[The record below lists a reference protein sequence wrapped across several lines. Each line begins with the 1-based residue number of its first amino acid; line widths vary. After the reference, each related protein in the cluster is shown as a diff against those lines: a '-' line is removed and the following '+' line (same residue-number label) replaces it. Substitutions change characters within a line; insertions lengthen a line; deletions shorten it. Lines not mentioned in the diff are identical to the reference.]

1 MKTQAIEKINK
12 ELKEFKGGQ
21 GQKAQCAETMKIRCA
36 EILKSF
42 CEQNEEFAQAV
53 VQTDRTLSDCISAIV
68 NKYWHKARKDGI
80 SDLEAFKTMGQ
91 LYFPGSG
98 VHCTLT
104 IDVEANEP
112 VETFDAP
119 ANTAEPNEPDDD
131 EDDSE
136 DNEAEQE
143 EPAAAPAPKAE
154 KKKSL
159 SFNLDDFI

>member
-1 MKTQAIEKINK
+1 MIAQAIEKINK

-21 GQKAQCAETMKIRCA
+21 GQKAQCADTMKSRCA
-36 EILKSF
+36 DILKSF

-53 VQTDRTLSDCISAIV
+53 VQTDRTLSDCISAVV
-68 NKYWHKARKDGI
+68 NKFWNKARKDGI

-91 LYFPGSG
+91 FYFPGSG
-98 VHCTLT
+98 VHCTMT

-112 VETFDAP
+112 VETFDVP
-119 ANTAEPNEPDDD
+119 ANTAEADEPDDINDDDD
-131 EDDSE
+131 E
-136 DNEAEQE
+136 EAEQE
-143 EPAAAPAPKAE
+143 EPAVAPAPKAE

>member
-12 ELKEFKGGQ
+12 ELKGFKGGK
-21 GQKAQCAETMKIRCA
+21 GENVMKSRCA
-36 EILKSF
+36 EVLKSF

-53 VQTDRTLSDCISAIV
+53 VQTDRTLSDCISAIWKKYN
-68 NKYWHKARKDGI
+68 NKTRTDGI
-80 SDLEAFKTMGQ
+80 SDLDAFKTMVQ
-91 LYFPGSG
+91 FYFPGAG
-98 VHCTLT
+98 VHFAITV
-104 IDVEANEP
+104 DVEANEP

-131 EDDSE
+131 EDDDGENE
-136 DNEAEQE
+136 DDEAEQE